1 MNKRKFDA
9 ALFDVDGTVLN
20 TNEYIFQA
28 YKYTIGLHL
37 KREVT
42 REEVAQV
49 VGLPFKDCYQ
59 LLTGLRDVGYLLE
72 CHDEFQCQNLHLVAT
87 FPNTLKTLKALAKA
101 GVAIAAVTT
110 RYGDQLKESLR
121 FAKIDKYF
129 KVILTPLD
137 VKKPK
142 PDGESVL
149 KALAALG
156 IKPPRAVMIGDSP
169 VDIGAGKAAN
179 VKTIAALYG
188 FHGERLLEANP
199 DYVIDDIQEI
209 IPIILGSKI

>member
-1 MNKRKFDA
+1 MKVRKFDA
-9 ALFDVDGTVLN
+9 ALFDIDGTVLN
-20 TNEYIFQA
+20 TAEYIFQA

-37 KREVT
+37 KREIT
-42 REEVAQV
+42 WEDVAPV
-49 VGLPFKDCYQ
+49 LGLPFEECYR
-59 LLTGLRDVGYLLE
+59 LLTDLE
-72 CHDEFQCQNLHLVAT
+72 KVDHLTKCHNEFQCQNLHLVST